1 MMHISSPRTD
11 DDAIEQEIQA
21 HGLNAPRVTPA
32 DLNANITHTEI
43 VKHITPSG
51 QVLRWAVLTTRNGFA
66 VTGKPSAAVSS
77 ENDKAEIGE
86 KLAIENARDELWSL
100 MGYELRSKIAAEA
113 KAAAQSQDCP
123 HAAPH
128 RYCAQCVEH
137 PCPIGLGQD
146 QKGGAA

>member
-43 VKHITPSG
+43 VKYITPSG
-51 QVLRWAVLTTRNGFA
+51 QVLRWAVLITRNGFA
-66 VTGKPSAAVSS
+66 ATGRPSAAVSS

-86 KLAIENARDELWSL
+86 KLAIENARDELWTL
-100 MGYELRSKIAAEA
+100 MGYELCSKLAAE
-113 KAAAQSQDCP
+113 AAAQSQDCP

-137 PCPIGLGQD
+137 PCPIGLGQG

>member
-11 DDAIEQEIQA
+11 DAAIEQEIQA
-21 HGLNAPRVTPA
+21 HGLNAPRVTPT

-100 MGYELRSKIAAEA
+100 MGYELRSKLAAEA

-137 PCPIGLGQD
+137 PCPIGLGQG